1 MDQIMVSLNNSDVKK
16 KKMHILI
23 PKKTIFKDR
32 LKCNDDD
39 FVDFVRRLVEP
50 DQNLRPS
57 ASEALK
63 HPFISK
69 NY

>member
-1 MDQIMVSLNNSDVKK
+1 
-16 KKMHILI
+16 MHILI

-32 LKCNDDD
+32 IKCNDDD
-39 FVDFVRRLVEP
+39 FIDFVRRLVEP

-63 HPFISK
+63 HPFITK
-69 NY
+69 IY

>member
-1 MDQIMVSLNNSDVKK
+1 
-16 KKMHILI
+16 MHILI

>member
-1 MDQIMVSLNNSDVKK
+1 
-16 KKMHILI
+16 MHILI

-32 LKCNDDD
+32 IKCNDDD
-39 FVDFVRRLVEP
+39 FIDFVRRLVEP

-63 HPFISK
+63 HPFITK
-69 NY
+69 IYWLILL